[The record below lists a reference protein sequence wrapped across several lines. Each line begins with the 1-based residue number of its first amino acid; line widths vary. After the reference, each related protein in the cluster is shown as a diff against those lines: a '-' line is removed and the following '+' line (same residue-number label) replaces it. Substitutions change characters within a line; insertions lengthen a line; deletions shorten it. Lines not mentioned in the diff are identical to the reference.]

1 MKPSI
6 LLPLL
11 LAATPATAQT
21 RFETLRAGSTTDW
34 ITGSFLR
41 EHAQCRPALP
51 NGSPGAAVPCTV
63 YYLPPMPDAPP
74 DSPYGQHLLRFEFS
88 GQSVQLLLMPNSR
101 NRLAY
106 TPKPSK
112 RKTTAGRISASPASE
127 INPSVSTATP
137 KCWAT
142 STAGTISDQNK
153 NEARQQAADNIHIR
167 QSQPTQ

>member
-6 LLPLL
+6 LLSFLF
-11 LAATPATAQT
+11 AAIPANAQT
-21 RFETLRAGSTTDW
+21 RFETLQAGSTTDW

-63 YYLPPMPDAPP
+63 YYLPPMPDGAPN
-74 DSPYGQHLLRFEFS
+74 SPYGQHLLNFEFS

-106 TPKPSK
+106 APRP
-112 RKTTAGRISASPASE
+112 PE
-127 INPSVSTATP
+127 SVQP
-137 KCWAT
+137 
-142 STAGTISDQNK
+142 QNNGWTHFRLTGIG
-153 NEARQQAADNIHIR
+153 NEPIIFYSN
-167 QSQPTQ
+167 TQMLGYLNRRNYSGLK

>member
-11 LAATPATAQT
+11 LAAIPATAQT

-51 NGSPGAAVPCTV
+51 NGSPGTAVPCTV
-63 YYLPPMPDAPP
+63 YYLPPMPDAAP
-74 DSPYGQHLLRFEFS
+74 DSPYGQHLLNFEFS
-88 GQSVQLLLMPNSR
+88 DQSVQLLLMPNSR

-106 TPKPSK
+106 APKPPESVQTQNNGWTHFRLTGIENKPISFYSNTQMLSYLNRRNYSGSK
-112 RKTTAGRISASPASE
+112 
-127 INPSVSTATP
+127 
-137 KCWAT
+137 
-142 STAGTISDQNK
+142 
-153 NEARQQAADNIHIR
+153 
-167 QSQPTQ
+167 

>member
-1 MKPSI
+1 MRHI
-6 LLPLL
+6 IPLTL
-11 LAATPATAQT
+11 FLATIPVTAQT

-63 YYLPPMPDAPP
+63 YYLPPMPDVPP

-106 TPKPSK
+106 APKPPESVQTQNNGWTHFRLTGIENEPISFYSNTQMLGYLNHRNYSGSK
-112 RKTTAGRISASPASE
+112 
-127 INPSVSTATP
+127 
-137 KCWAT
+137 
-142 STAGTISDQNK
+142 
-153 NEARQQAADNIHIR
+153 
-167 QSQPTQ
+167 

>member
-11 LAATPATAQT
+11 LAAIPATAQT

-51 NGSPGAAVPCTV
+51 NGSPGAAMPCTV
-63 YYLPPMPDAPP
+63 YYIPPMPDAAP
-74 DSPYGQHLLRFEFS
+74 DSPYGQHLLNFEFS
-88 GQSVQLLLMPNSR
+88 GQSVQLLLMPNRR

-106 TPKPSK
+106 APKPPESVHTQNNGWTHF
-112 RKTTAGRISASPASE
+112 RLTGIRNEPISFYSNTQMLSHLNRRNY
-127 INPSVSTATP
+127 IGP
-137 KCWAT
+137 K
-142 STAGTISDQNK
+142 
-153 NEARQQAADNIHIR
+153 
-167 QSQPTQ
+167 